1 MNSTVLSLMTLL
13 ILTAA
18 PAQSAEIR
26 YTGMSGRDPFAAP
39 VDRKTGED
47 PSAAEKKLRS
57 FVIQGIVASADNP
70 RALIN
75 GKIYRVG
82 SELLPGA
89 KITRIVKAGVFV
101 MSGDKEILLGRSTPS
116 IKGKVTS

>member
-1 MNSTVLSLMTLL
+1 MNPMTFSLLALL
-13 ILTAA
+13 LLTTA

-39 VDRKTGED
+39 LARKTGED
-47 PSAAEKKLRS
+47 PSASEKKLRA
-57 FVIQGIVASADNP
+57 FVVQGVVASAANP

-89 KITRIVKAGVFV
+89 KITRIVKAGVYV
-101 MSGDKEILLGRSTPS
+101 TSGEKEILLSQPAPS
-116 IKGKVTS
+116 IKGKMTS